1 MLSKVHLCVSLNSL
15 SSLPLNSLTFIYALF
30 HDRDPFHIET
40 GPLISSA
47 NQWTGFYMIGTSV
60 LKELKYLSLNG
71 PETHLKRC

>member
-47 NQWTGFYMIGTSV
+47 NQWTGFYA
-60 LKELKYLSLNG
+60 
-71 PETHLKRC
+71 HL